1 MVLAL
6 GVIIVGFDAVDL
18 LQSFGKEDDSFCEK
32 AIQEQNTYMSDC
44 AILKETYRWYST
56 LVFITDIV
64 LVLCFIV
71 VLLLFADWI
80 LFVATVR
87 ISFIDV
93 HILQALKSK

>member
-18 LQSFGKEDDSFCEK
+18 HRSFKNDYTFCEK
-32 AIQEQNTYMSDC
+32 AIQEQNRYMSDC
-44 AILKETYRWYST
+44 AILKEAYRWYFT

-71 VLLLFADWI
+71 MLLLFADWI
-80 LFVATVR
+80 LFVAPVR
-87 ISFIDV
+87 IMLV
-93 HILQALKSK
+93 L